1 MASHRFERFALSG
14 TREQIGQDIA
24 ERCDYTGDLRD
35 IYIGIDGGRA
45 HKWHHYLPLYDR
57 YFARFRG
64 RPLRFLEI
72 GVSKGGSL
80 VMWRR
85 FFGPEAVIFGVDINR
100 DCAKFDRQA
109 AQVRIGSQDDMD
121 FMRGVLAEMGGV
133 DVILDD
139 GSHQMRH
146 VRASLLGLF
155 PLLADGGLYVIEDMH
170 TAFWRSYG
178 GGYLSRDNIFALVA
192 EMMADM
198 HHWYHERGM
207 VHPDLSGVCRGIH
220 VHDSMIVLEK
230 GVQRRPAH
238 SELG

>member
-1 MASHRFERFALSG
+1 
-14 TREQIGQDIA
+14 
-24 ERCDYTGDLRD
+24 
-35 IYIGIDGGRA
+35 
-45 HKWHHYLPLYDR
+45 
-57 YFARFRG
+57 
-64 RPLRFLEI
+64 
-72 GVSKGGSL
+72 
-80 VMWRR
+80 MWRR

-100 DCAKFDRQA
+100 DCAKFDGQA

-178 GGYLSRDNIFALVA
+178 GG
-192 EMMADM
+192 
-198 HHWYHERGM
+198 
-207 VHPDLSGVCRGIH
+207 
-220 VHDSMIVLEK
+220 
-230 GVQRRPAH
+230 
-238 SELG
+238 